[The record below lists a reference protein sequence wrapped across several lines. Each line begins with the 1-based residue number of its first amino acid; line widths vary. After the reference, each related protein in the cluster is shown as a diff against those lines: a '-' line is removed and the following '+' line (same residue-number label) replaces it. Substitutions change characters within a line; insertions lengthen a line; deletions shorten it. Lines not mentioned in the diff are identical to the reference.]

1 MGSNMSVDDAT
12 LDDGSA
18 ATSSPARS
26 KGRRSKGKAQ
36 LRVLGDLDQRT
47 KSFRK
52 VCDLISAIEGDLGGA
67 DRLSTGE
74 RQLVQRA
81 ALLGALAEDME
92 VRWLAGEEIDGA
104 AYATLGNAQRRL
116 FETIGL
122 RRVPREVPSLQD
134 YLAGKA
140 AAADNS
146 TK

>member
-1 MGSNMSVDDAT
+1 MDGDMSSVDD
-12 LDDGSA
+12 GSSA
-18 ATSSPARS
+18 ASPPAR
-26 KGRRSKGKAQ
+26 GKGKSARSRGKSR
-36 LRVLGDLDQRT
+36 LLALGDLDRRT
-47 KSFRK
+47 RAYQKT
-52 VCDLISAIEGDLGGA
+52 CDLIASIEGDLGGA

-74 RQLVQRA
+74 RQLAQRA

-134 YLAGKA
+134 YLAARATEPSG
-140 AAADNS
+140 NTS
-146 TK
+146 